1 MRIFE
6 WVLHRMVIWIQPHSY
21 HSYRPWLEPQVMKIS
36 REAGGLGWFCRV
48 QPAKAYGIA
57 MNCPGFSNIPRLC
70 SGLLPQ
76 RLSASA
82 DEWGALSALG
92 GKANAHPSP
101 RGGSSPGYWYSCKWD
116 KPQHPPVEKCIY
128 IYISYLKGVF
138 NLLLIGTWSGKRMI
152 DYQDL
157 STLLVPIH
165 VTSMPFWARLLPSS
179 DSTAQNQW
187 YLHVV
192 PHGVFLIFHIK
203 EHILY
208 HIIIYI
214 YIIYYYSSFASI
226 EQSVE
231 LIRGFFQVPG
241 NLGIQTGPPWPVAIP
256 PVGSWCQE
264 GFRVRLKAREL
275 GDGWCYCNP
284 ETDWF
289 MPCWSMWK
297 RVKLPIFFGFNMMF
311 VRNYLNEP

>member
-1 MRIFE
+1 M
-6 WVLHRMVIWIQPHSY
+6 
-21 HSYRPWLEPQVMKIS
+21 
-36 REAGGLGWFCRV
+36 
-48 QPAKAYGIA
+48 
-57 MNCPGFSNIPRLC
+57 
-70 SGLLPQ
+70 
-76 RLSASA
+76 
-82 DEWGALSALG
+82 
-92 GKANAHPSP
+92 
-101 RGGSSPGYWYSCKWD
+101 
-116 KPQHPPVEKCIY
+116 Y

-214 YIIYYYSSFASI
+214 LYIIIHHLHPLNSRSNSSGGSSKYRATWGYKRGLHGQWPYRQLEADAKRDFEFA
-226 EQSVE
+226 
-231 LIRGFFQVPG
+231 LKPG
-241 NLGIQTGPPWPVAIP
+241 NSGTGDAIATRKQTDLCHVDPCESGLN
-256 PVGSWCQE
+256 
-264 GFRVRLKAREL
+264 FR
-275 GDGWCYCNP
+275 
-284 ETDWF
+284 F
-289 MPCWSMWK
+289 
-297 RVKLPIFFGFNMMF
+297 FFGFNMMF